1 MAGGTCTGEACENIL
16 SDMTAIAFQRI
27 MKLPQRPTGPALMV
41 ESGLGLRSVAPV
53 APLVGVVAAFARL
66 MSLFDSN
73 ELCRC
78 ILAFLMTPNAGL
90 ACVALRA
97 FQTKAVDMF
106 VMVERH

>member
-1 MAGGTCTGEACENIL
+1 
-16 SDMTAIAFQRI
+16 MTAIAVETI
-27 MKLPQRPTGPALMV
+27 MELPQRPTGPA
-41 ESGLGLRSVAPV
+41 SVIETRLWLPSMTSI

-78 ILAFLMTPNAGL
+78 ILAFLMTPNAAL